1 MGGDKMSDILEKI
14 MDAVDL
20 ETYLV
25 CKDEEEAERLTLEI
39 MKKLGFKDTT
49 IVFIQHQGPGARI
62 RARGYIYKPGDKYSW
77 IFNESK

>member
-1 MGGDKMSDILEKI
+1 MSDILEKI